1 MFNTYEEALSWLHSG
16 LKFGMKLGLERMGWL
31 MKKLDHPQKKIKA
44 IHVAGTNGKGS
55 TVAFIRH
62 ILEETGLSV
71 GTFTSPFLESFN
83 ERISIDGEP
92 ISDAEV
98 LRLVNL
104 IYPLCME
111 LAETDLGSPTE
122 FEVVTAMMYA
132 YFGEGHAD
140 VVLVEVGI
148 GGQLDSTNV
157 LTPVVS
163 VITTI
168 GLDHMDI
175 LGNTLPK
182 IAQQK
187 SGIIKPGVPVVVGKV
202 TDDAFESITQTAQET
217 GSKVYRLGTSFT
229 ISKWQTTPNW
239 GEQFNFEDDDIFLK
253 QQQIQMLGR
262 HQVENAAVAIEAV
275 KQFSHTLG
283 LAVSHSQ
290 ITKGLKQTFWAG
302 RMEKISDRPFIVLD
316 GAHNKPAV
324 TALVQTLKDDFKGQP
339 IQVLFA
345 ALKDKE
351 ISEMLDLFA
360 TVPELTLTAT
370 SFEYPR
376 AASAEEIAAQT
387 SHSIE
392 VIDDWKTA
400 LATLLNE
407 VGSEGILLITGSL
420 YFISEVRRLFFDQ

>member
-1 MFNTYEEALSWLHSG
+1 MKL
-16 LKFGMKLGLERMGWL
+16 GMKLGLERMGWL
-31 MKKLDHPQKKIKA
+31 MKKLDHPQKKVKA

-55 TVAFIRH
+55 TVAFIRN
-62 ILEETGLSV
+62 ILQETGLTV
-71 GTFTSPFLESFN
+71 GTFTSPFLETFN
-83 ERISIDGEP
+83 ERISVDGVP
-92 ISDAEV
+92 ISDEEV

-104 IYPLCME
+104 IYPLCKE
-111 LAETDLGSPTE
+111 LAETELGSPTE

-140 VVLVEVGI
+140 VVVVEVGI
-148 GGQLDSTNV
+148 GGQLDSTNILV
-157 LTPVVS
+157 PVVS

-175 LGNTLPK
+175 LGDTLPK
-182 IAQQK
+182 IAK
-187 SGIIKPGVPVVVGKV
+187 EKAGIIKPGVPVVIGNI
-202 TDDAFESITQTAQET
+202 TDDAFEVIENTAHENMA
-217 GSKVYRLGTSFT
+217 KVYRLGTHFT

-239 GEQFNFEDDDIFLK
+239 GEQFNFEDNDIFLK
-253 QQQIQMLGR
+253 QQQIQMLGK

-275 KQFSHTLG
+275 KLFSHIRG

-302 RMEKISDRPFIVLD
+302 RMEKISDSPFIVLD

-351 ISEMLDLFA
+351 INEMLDLFA

-370 SFEYPR
+370 SFDYPR
-376 AASAEEIAAQT
+376 AASAEEIAGQT
-387 SHSIE
+387 SHHVE
-392 VIDDWKTA
+392 VINDWRTA

-420 YFISEVRRLFFDQ
+420 YFISEVRRLFFEQ